1 MIAERRAAISSLAFV
16 ALGGGTAC
24 GVFHRSS
31 GTAPTIE
38 SLRPDSVYVAP
49 GAVVE
54 IVVQGRG
61 FVPGTPG
68 RNTVRFGSVKLTDVP
83 ASDDGRVIRVVVPDR
98 VPSGG
103 DAAPLPLETGRYD
116 IRVETSAG
124 TSNTMV
130 VRVFR

>member
-1 MIAERRAAISSLAFV
+1 MIGARRLASILPLAVV
-16 ALGGGTAC
+16 AAC
-24 GVFHRSS
+24 GLFHRSNEAS
-31 GTAPTIE
+31 PTIE
-38 SLRPDSVYVAP
+38 SLRPDSVFVAP

-54 IVVQGRG
+54 IVVQGHG

-68 RNTVRFGSVKLTDVP
+68 RNTVRFGTVKLTNVP

-103 DAAPLPLETGRYD
+103 EAAPLPLETGRYD
-116 IRVETSAG
+116 IRVETTAG
-124 TSNTMV
+124 TSNVMV

>member
-1 MIAERRAAISSLAFV
+1 MIRVHRIGSLLALAFV
-16 ALGGGTAC
+16 AGAC
-24 GVFHRSS
+24 GLFRRSNATS
-31 GTAPTIE
+31 PAIE
-38 SLRPDSVYVAP
+38 SLRPDSVFVAP

-54 IVVQGRG
+54 IVVQGHG

-68 RNTVRFGSVKLTDVP
+68 RNTVRFGTAKITNVP

-103 DAAPLPLETGRYD
+103 EAAPLPLETGRYD

-124 TSNTMV
+124 TSNAMV

>member
-1 MIAERRAAISSLAFV
+1 VIGPRRRIASLLPLAFV
-16 ALGGGTAC
+16 AGAC
-24 GVFHRSS
+24 GLFHRSKQ
-31 GTAPTIE
+31 AEPAIE
-38 SLRPDSVYVAP
+38 SLRPDSVFVAP

-54 IVVQGRG
+54 IVVNGRG
-61 FVPGTPG
+61 FVPGSPG
-68 RNTVRFGSVKLTDVP
+68 RNTVRFGTVRLTNVP

-124 TSNTMV
+124 TSNAMA

>member
-1 MIAERRAAISSLAFV
+1 MIGMRRAASFISLGLV
-16 ALGGGTAC
+16 AGAC
-24 GVFHRSS
+24 GLFHRTSS
-31 GTAPTIE
+31 ATPAIE
-38 SLRPDSVYVAP
+38 SLRPDSVFVAP

-54 IVVQGRG
+54 IVLQGRG

-68 RNTVRFGSVKLTDVP
+68 RNTVRFGTVKLTNVP

-124 TSNTMV
+124 TSNAMV

>member
-1 MIAERRAAISSLAFV
+1 MPRVTPVLSLAIV
-16 ALGGGTAC
+16 TGAC
-24 GVFHRSS
+24 GLFHRSPAAS
-31 GTAPTIE
+31 PAIE
-38 SLRPDSVYVAP
+38 SLRPDSVFVAP

-68 RNTVRFGSVKLTDVP
+68 RNTVRFGTAKITNVP

-103 DAAPLPLETGRYD
+103 EAAPLPLETGRYD

-124 TSNTMV
+124 TSNAMV

>member
-1 MIAERRAAISSLAFV
+1 MIGARRATSIASLVFLA
-16 ALGGGTAC
+16 GAC
-24 GVFHRSS
+24 SAFHRSHAS
-31 GTAPTIE
+31 TPTID
-38 SLRPDSVYVAP
+38 SLRPDSVFVAP

-68 RNTVRFGSVKLTDVP
+68 RNTVRFGTVKLTSVA

-103 DAAPLPLETGRYD
+103 EAAPVPLETGRYD

-124 TSNTMV
+124 TSNAMV

>member
-1 MIAERRAAISSLAFV
+1 MIGVRRAASLYSLALV
-16 ALGGGTAC
+16 AGAC
-24 GVFHRSS
+24 GMFHHSS
-31 GTAPTIE
+31 DAAPTID
-38 SLRPDSVYVAP
+38 SLRPDSVLVGP

-54 IVVQGRG
+54 IVLQGRG

-68 RNTVRFGSVKLTDVP
+68 RNTVRFGTVTLTNVP

>member
-1 MIAERRAAISSLAFV
+1 MISVRHASSIVSLAFV
-16 ALGGGTAC
+16 AGAC
-24 GVFHRSS
+24 SLFHRS
-31 GTAPTIE
+31 GATPPTID
-38 SLRPDSVYVAP
+38 SLRPDSVFVAP

-68 RNTVRFGSVKLTDVP
+68 QNTVRFGPVRLTNVP

-103 DAAPLPLETGRYD
+103 EAAPLPLETGRYD

>member
-1 MIAERRAAISSLAFV
+1 VIRMRRATPLLSLAFV
-16 ALGGGTAC
+16 TGAC
-24 GVFHRSS
+24 GLFHRSHAAS
-31 GTAPTIE
+31 PAIE
-38 SLRPDSVYVAP
+38 SLRPDSVFVAP

-68 RNTVRFGSVKLTDVP
+68 RNTVRFGTAKITNVP

-124 TSNTMV
+124 TSNAMV

>member
-1 MIAERRAAISSLAFV
+1 MIPVRRATSLVSLAFV
-16 ALGGGTAC
+16 GGAC
-24 GVFHRSS
+24 GLFHRTSPP
-31 GTAPTIE
+31 TPTIE
-38 SLRPDSVYVAP
+38 SLRPDSVFVAP

-54 IVVQGRG
+54 IVLQGRG
-61 FVPGTPG
+61 FIPGSPG
-68 RNTVRFGSVKLTDVP
+68 RNTVRFGTVKIPDVP
-83 ASDDGRVIRVVVPDR
+83 ASDDGRVIRLIVPDR

-124 TSNTMV
+124 TSNAMV

>member
-1 MIAERRAAISSLAFV
+1 MIAARRAASLVSLAFV
-16 ALGGGTAC
+16 AGAC
-24 GVFHRSS
+24 GLFRHASAAS
-31 GTAPTIE
+31 PTID
-38 SLRPDSVYVAP
+38 SLRPDSVLVAP

-61 FVPGTPG
+61 FAPGTPG
-68 RNTVRFGSVKLTDVP
+68 RNTVRFGTVRLTNVP
-83 ASDDGRVIRVVVPDR
+83 ASDDGRIIRLVVPDR

-103 DAAPLPLETGRYD
+103 DAAPLPLETGHYD

-124 TSNTMV
+124 ISNAMV

>member
-1 MIAERRAAISSLAFV
+1 MTGPRHVTSLLTVAFV
-16 ALGGGTAC
+16 AAGC
-24 GVFHRSS
+24 GLFHHTNAAS
-31 GTAPTIE
+31 PTIDA
-38 SLRPDSVYVAP
+38 LRPDSVFVAP

-61 FVPGTPG
+61 FAPGTPG
-68 RNTVRFGSVKLTDVP
+68 RNTVRFGSVMLTNVP

-124 TSNTMV
+124 TSNAVV

>member
-1 MIAERRAAISSLAFV
+1 MIAAGRTASLVSLAFV
-16 ALGGGTAC
+16 AGAC
-24 GVFHRSS
+24 GLFHHAGDGS
-31 GTAPTIE
+31 PTIE
-38 SLRPDSVYVAP
+38 SLRPDSVFVAP

-68 RNTVRFGSVKLTDVP
+68 RNTVRFGTVKLTNVP
-83 ASDDGRVIRVVVPDR
+83 ASDDGRVIRVVVPEH

-103 DAAPLPLETGRYD
+103 DAAPLPLESGRYD
-116 IRVETSAG
+116 IRVETSSG
-124 TSNTMV
+124 TSNAMV

>member
-1 MIAERRAAISSLAFV
+1 MTGAHRAAWLLSLVFV
-16 ALGGGTAC
+16 SGAC
-24 GVFHRSS
+24 GLFHRSQATS
-31 GTAPTIE
+31 PAIE
-38 SLRPDSVYVAP
+38 SLRPDSVFVAP

-54 IVVQGRG
+54 IVVQGHG
-61 FVPGTPG
+61 FAPGKPG
-68 RNTVRFGSVKLTDVP
+68 RNTVRFGTAKITDVP

-103 DAAPLPLETGRYD
+103 EAAPLPLEAGRYD

-124 TSNTMV
+124 TSNAMV

>member
-1 MIAERRAAISSLAFV
+1 MID
-16 ALGGGTAC
+16 
-24 GVFHRSS
+24 
-31 GTAPTIE
+31 
-38 SLRPDSVYVAP
+38 SLRPDSVFVAP

-61 FVPGTPG
+61 FAPGTPG
-68 RNTVRFGSVKLTDVP
+68 QNTVRFGSVRLTNVP

-103 DAAPLPLETGRYD
+103 DAAPLPLETGRYEL
-116 IRVETSAG
+116 RVETSAG
-124 TSNTMV
+124 TSNAMV

>member
-1 MIAERRAAISSLAFV
+1 VNAVRRATSIVALAFL
-16 ALGGGTAC
+16 AGAC
-24 GVFHRSS
+24 SAFHRSNEA
-31 GTAPTIE
+31 TPTID
-38 SLRPDSVYVAP
+38 SLRPDSVFVAP

-68 RNTVRFGSVKLTDVP
+68 RNTVRFGTVRLTSVP

-103 DAAPLPLETGRYD
+103 EAAPVPLETGRYD

-124 TSNTMV
+124 TSNAMV